1 MDREDEKRIAAEA
14 ALAYVHDGEV
24 IGVGAGTTAEH
35 FIRALARGPKKV
47 RGAVAASERT
57 RTLLEAHSIP
67 VIGLS
72 DELLPLRLYVDGAD
86 EANASLELVKGR
98 GGALTREKITA
109 TAAKRFVCIVD
120 SSKLVRDLGGV
131 PLAVEV
137 IPHALHV
144 VMRELAA
151 MGGTVVLRGGF
162 VTDNGGLLLDVS
174 GLDFADPKG
183 LETAINA
190 IPGVVDNGIFA
201 RRPAD
206 VLLVGTEAG
215 VRTIER

>member
-1 MDREDEKRIAAEA
+1 MDREELKRAAAEA
-14 ALAYVHDGEV
+14 ALAYVHEDEV

-35 FIRALARGPKKV
+35 FIRALVRGPKTV
-47 RGAVAASERT
+47 RAAVAASERT
-57 RTLLEAHSIP
+57 KTLLEAHGIP

-72 DELLPLRLYVDGAD
+72 EELLPLRLYVDGAD
-86 EANASLELVKGR
+86 EADARLALIKGR

-109 TAAKRFVCIVD
+109 TAARLFVCMID
-120 SSKLVRDLGGV
+120 ESKLVRDLGGV
-131 PLAVEV
+131 PVAVEI
-137 IPHALHV
+137 IPQALYA

-151 MGGTVVLRGGF
+151 MGGTVVLRDEF
-162 VTDNGGLLLDVS
+162 ETDNGNLIVDVT
-174 GLDFADPKG
+174 GLDFVEPTV

-206 VLLVGTEAG
+206 VLLVGTEGG